1 MPEQEI
7 QEMLGIFARSMFT
20 ATRTIP
26 PAPRGPEVQRQ
37 SRRRW
42 LVAAHW
48 RPRPGDKTVTSVSDR
63 K

>member
-1 MPEQEI
+1 
-7 QEMLGIFARSMFT
+7 MLGIFARSMFT

-26 PAPRGPEVQRQ
+26 PAPRGPEVQSQ
-37 SRRRW
+37 SRRCW

-48 RPRPGDKTVTSVSDR
+48 RPRPGDKTATSVSDR